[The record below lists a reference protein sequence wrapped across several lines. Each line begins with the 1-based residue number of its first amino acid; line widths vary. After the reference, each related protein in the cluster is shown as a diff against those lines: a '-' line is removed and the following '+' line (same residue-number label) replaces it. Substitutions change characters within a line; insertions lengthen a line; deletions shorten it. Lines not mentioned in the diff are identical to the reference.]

1 MQRWPHLATSG
12 SSSSLTGGDGGAAAS
27 AASAAAAAIR
37 PASAAAFAHLQPS
50 VSKSFNYGVPVDV
63 ASPAVIG
70 GGIGVIGGGGGANV
84 SNGSFVPSVD
94 AFNVSSS
101 GSRLSHDFAR
111 SLARFPQ
118 SHLFFF
124 FAGMA
129 LGGRVEIEGEGEGE
143 GQYKLDLGAA
153 EFIRPSVRPSI
164 AAAAANIPFN
174 AFRVRGVGLPMKGR
188 PPPIQ

>member
-94 AFNVSSS
+94 AFNVSSG

-124 FAGMA
+124 FRRNGAWRPSGNRGRG
-129 LGGRVEIEGEGEGE
+129 GGR
-143 GQYKLDLGAA
+143 GA
-153 EFIRPSVRPSI
+153 I
-164 AAAAANIPFN
+164 
-174 AFRVRGVGLPMKGR
+174 
-188 PPPIQ
+188 